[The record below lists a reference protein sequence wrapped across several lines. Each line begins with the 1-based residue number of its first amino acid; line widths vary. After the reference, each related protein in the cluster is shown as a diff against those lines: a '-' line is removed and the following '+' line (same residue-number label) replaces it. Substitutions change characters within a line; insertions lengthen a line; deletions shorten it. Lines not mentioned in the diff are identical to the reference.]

1 MRTGKTV
8 LVYMDM
14 RENGVTKNGIFIYG
28 YTQRIGPILSLNP
41 NKGGPHYG
49 SNFTCW
55 CCCY

>member
-1 MRTGKTV
+1 MESRKTVFLYMDKREMRTGKTV
-8 LVYMDM
+8 FLYMDKG
-14 RENGVTKNGIFIYG
+14 ENRPDQISY
-28 YTQRIGPILSLNP
+28 P